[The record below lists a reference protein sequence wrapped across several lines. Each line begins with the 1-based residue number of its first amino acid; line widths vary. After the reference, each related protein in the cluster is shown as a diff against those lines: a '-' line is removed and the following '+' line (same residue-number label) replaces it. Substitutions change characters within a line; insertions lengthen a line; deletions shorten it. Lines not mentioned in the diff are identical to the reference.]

1 MTALKQALN
10 SARPRGGVID
20 EGNSI
25 YLFDIGV
32 TYHTHRQR
40 YSTILRLRMR

>member
-25 YLFDIGV
+25 YLFDIGERI
-32 TYHTHRQR
+32 TCTGRDIQL
-40 YSTILRLRMR
+40 S